1 MLLCCI
7 NLFIFNR
14 WHLGHCNAA
23 YLPTS
28 RGFDTQFGFYN
39 SHIANYYKIYDKPP
53 YAWDFFKNDQ
63 LHKSLEILLEHQGV
77 SEILKNSRGLTSL
90 KFVTMHRI

>member
-1 MLLCCI
+1 MSCDIILRG
-7 NLFIFNR
+7 FIDVR

-53 YAWDFFKNDQ
+53 YAYDFFKNEEI
-63 LHKSLEILLEHQGV
+63 HKSLELLLDHQGV
-77 SEILKNSRGLTSL
+77 GLLLKRL
-90 KFVTMHRI
+90 KLFLNNPLINI